1 MNRTAKPY
9 TSTRGICVF
18 PCRHEVKEVMTCF
31 GHGLKISQ
39 VDICLEDTFLV
50 GKAVIPTVVCLWQPT
65 EVVTLSQNL

>member
-1 MNRTAKPY
+1 
-9 TSTRGICVF
+9 
-18 PCRHEVKEVMTCF
+18 MTCF

-50 GKAVIPTVVCLWQPT
+50 GKAVIPTVVCLWQTT